1 VRVIVV
7 PADDQLVSDLVIL
20 ADRASDTLGFL
31 PRQVFQEAARKRTLL
46 AAVQGKKLCG
56 YALFGLPQQYIRLT
70 HLCIAP
76 EFRGRGVARGLI
88 TEISRLHP
96 DPLGIKL
103 RCRRDYP
110 AHNMWPHL
118 GFQPLHERRG
128 RGVKPTELVVWWLD
142 HGHPDLFSVA
152 EQQAVLRVSLSY
164 HALLHLHGTGSASSH
179 SEYEALRQD
188 WIADQLEL
196 VVMPEIYQA
205 IDRLNDSA
213 ERRRLRGVASGY
225 TQPKQDPEEAR
236 RLVDELAMDM
246 RKTAQADAP
255 VDAESLSD
263 ARLIAETALAGIRV
277 LVTCDEQTIDR
288 MSGSSSGVRSAN
300 HAPHRCGPAP

>member
-1 VRVIVV
+1 MRRQRPEKRSKQRSSSRPEGSIPQHADPSTSVPGSEDPAPKVV
-7 PADDQLVSDLVIL
+7 VVSADGPLVPDIIDL
-20 ADRASDTLGFL
+20 ADSASDTLGFL
-31 PRQVFQEAARKRTLL
+31 PMAVFHEAARKRTLL
-46 AAVQGKKLCG
+46 AAVQEKKLCG

-76 EFRGRGVARGLI
+76 EFRGRGLARGLI
-88 TEISRLHP
+88 AEISRLHP
-96 DPLGIKL
+96 DRLGIKL

-118 GFQPLHERRG
+118 GFQPLHERPG
-128 RGVKPTELVVWWLD
+128 RGVKPTELVMWWLD

-164 HALLHLHGTGSASSH
+164 HALVQLHGTGSAPSH
-179 SEYEALRQD
+179 SEYEVLRQD

-225 TQPKQDPEEAR
+225 TQP
-236 RLVDELAMDM
+236 
-246 RKTAQADAP
+246 T
-255 VDAESLSD
+255 
-263 ARLIAETALAGIRV
+263 
-277 LVTCDEQTIDR
+277 
-288 MSGSSSGVRSAN
+288 
-300 HAPHRCGPAP
+300 

>member
-96 DPLGIKL
+96 DPLALSFAVAGIIRHITCGHIWDSSL
-103 RCRRDYP
+103 ST
-110 AHNMWPHL
+110 
-118 GFQPLHERRG
+118 RG
-128 RGVKPTELVVWWLD
+128 E
-142 HGHPDLFSVA
+142 VA
-152 EQQAVLRVSLSY
+152 ESSQLSW
-164 HALLHLHGTGSASSH
+164 LFGG
-179 SEYEALRQD
+179 
-188 WIADQLEL
+188 
-196 VVMPEIYQA
+196 
-205 IDRLNDSA
+205 
-213 ERRRLRGVASGY
+213 
-225 TQPKQDPEEAR
+225 
-236 RLVDELAMDM
+236 
-246 RKTAQADAP
+246 
-255 VDAESLSD
+255 
-263 ARLIAETALAGIRV
+263 
-277 LVTCDEQTIDR
+277 
-288 MSGSSSGVRSAN
+288 
-300 HAPHRCGPAP
+300 